1 MGGLAKLARYKALM
15 TQLGNE
21 LMGLQALTTN
31 EVERAVELV
40 N

>member
-1 MGGLAKLARYKALM
+1 M